1 MKYVNV
7 VIDNKSNS
15 TDYYYTY
22 RSFFEEIQIGQRV
35 IVPFGR
41 ANSEKEA
48 YVFDVVEEINI
59 KQKGIKNIISID
71 NDVQLSLESVALC
84 KWMRDYYFCRYIDA
98 IKCFVMD
105 GKVSKKMLLEAKSKD
120 EKGFIK
126 DSNLELTEE
135 QKNAINLI
143 FPNIDAGIN
152 KKFLI
157 HGVTSSG
164 KTELYIRIIEKT
176 LSVGKTAI
184 MLVPEISLTSQIIDR
199 FEKHFGSSEL
209 AILHS
214 KLSKG
219 ARQNQWNK
227 IKNKEAKIVIGARSA
242 IFAPLENIGMIIID
256 EEHDGSYKSDMTPKY
271 DTIEVAIER
280 TKINNAILIQG
291 SATPSINSY
300 YNSNVGTYTLINLK
314 ERFNK
319 TLLPEVALVDMR
331 EELKNGNKSIFSRI
345 LYNEIDVNLKQGKQI
360 ILFLNRR
367 GYSTFITCRN
377 CGFTMKCQDCGVALT
392 YHKDFNKAVCH
403 YCGHKE
409 KVESICPSCKQKYL
423 KHFGTGTE
431 KVEELTKELFPEAKI
446 QRLDLD
452 AVKKIG
458 DIDKILSEFKKG
470 KTNILIGTQ
479 IVAKGLDFSNVG
491 LVGIIA
497 ADISLNIPDYRSS
510 ERSFQLITQAAGRS
524 GRGSEKGKVVVQ
536 SYLPEHYAI
545 TASINHDYKRFYNDE
560 IFMRKQ
566 LNYPPFSNVILITI
580 ASKSE
585 DISRSA
591 AQSIYNLIKS
601 KAGTN
606 LEKNILPATQSVIY
620 KSKDYFRNQIIIKAD
635 NEKINSYRKLLWK
648 IKDRNTE
655 NSKSGVL
662 LSIDIN
668 PSSFY

>member
-35 IVPFGR
+35 TVPFGIS
-41 ANSEKEA
+41 NTIKEG
-48 YVFDVVEEINI
+48 YVFEIIEDINI
-59 KQKGIKNIISID
+59 KQKGLKDIISID
-71 NDVQLSLESVALC
+71 DEVHLSFEAVQLC
-84 KWMRDYYFCRYIDA
+84 MWMRDYYFCRYIDA
-98 IKCFVMD
+98 IKCFIMD
-105 GKVSKKMLLEAKSKD
+105 GKISKKIMIESK
-120 EKGFIK
+120 EKRDKEFIK
-126 DSNLELTEE
+126 EINLVPTDE
-135 QKNAINLI
+135 QKNAMNSI
-143 FPNIDAGIN
+143 FPSIDAGQN
-152 KKFLI
+152 KTFLI

-164 KTELYIRIIEKT
+164 KTELYIRIIEKV
-176 LSVGKTAI
+176 LSIGKTAI

-199 FEKHFGSSEL
+199 FEKHFGSNEL
-209 AILHS
+209 AVLHS

-219 ARQNQWNK
+219 ARQNQWNR

-242 IFAPLENIGMIIID
+242 IFAPIENIGIIIID
-256 EEHDGSYKSDMTPKY
+256 EEHDGSYKSDMTPRY
-271 DTIEVAIER
+271 DTLEVAKER
-280 TKINNAILIQG
+280 AKFNNAILIHG

-300 YNSNVGTYTLINLK
+300 YNSTIGKYNLINLK

-319 TLLPEVALVDMR
+319 TLLPDVALVDMR
-331 EELKNGNKSIFSRI
+331 EELKKGNKSIFSRL
-345 LYNEIDVNLKQGKQI
+345 LYNEIEKNLELGKQI

-367 GYSTFITCRN
+367 GYSTFITCRS
-377 CGFTMKCQDCGVALT
+377 CGFTMKCKDCGVALT
-392 YHKDFNKAVCH
+392 YHKDDNKAICH

-409 KVESICPSCKQKYL
+409 KVESICPNCKQKYL

-431 KVEELTKELFPEAKI
+431 KVEELTKELFPSANI

-458 DIDKILSEFKKG
+458 DIDKVLSEFRRG
-470 KTNILIGTQ
+470 KANILIGTQ

-497 ADISLNIPDYRSS
+497 ADISLNIPDYRSA

-524 GRGSEKGKVVVQ
+524 GRGAEKGKVIVQ

-545 TASINHDYKRFYNDE
+545 TASINHDYNKFYNDE

-566 LNYPPFSNVILITI
+566 LNYPPFSNVILITV
-580 ASKSE
+580 ASKNE
-585 DISRSA
+585 DVSRSV

-601 KAGTN
+601 KAGSK
-606 LEKNILPATQSVIY
+606 LEQNILPVTQSVIY
-620 KSKDYFRNQIIIKAD
+620 KTKDYYRNQIIIKSD
-635 NEKINSYRKLLWK
+635 NEKIDSYRKLLWK
-648 IKDRNTE
+648 IKNRNTE

>member
-35 IVPFGR
+35 TVPFGIS
-41 ANSEKEA
+41 NSVKEG
-48 YVFDVVEEINI
+48 YVFEIIEDSNI
-59 KQKGIKNIISID
+59 KQKGLKDIISID
-71 NDVQLSLESVALC
+71 YEIYLSLETVQLC

-98 IKCFVMD
+98 IKCFIMD
-105 GKVSKKMLLEAKSKD
+105 GKVSKKILLETK
-120 EKGFIK
+120 EKCEKEFIK
-126 DSNLELTEE
+126 EINLVPTDE
-135 QKNAINLI
+135 QKDAMNSI
-143 FPNIDAGIN
+143 FPSIGVGKNET
-152 KKFLI
+152 FLI

-164 KTELYIRIIEKT
+164 KTELYIRIIEKA
-176 LSVGKTAI
+176 LAMGKTAI

-199 FEKHFGSSEL
+199 FEKHFGSMKL
-209 AILHS
+209 AVLHS

-219 ARQNQWNK
+219 ARQNQWNR
-227 IKNKEAKIVIGARSA
+227 IKNNEAQIVIGARSA
-242 IFAPLENIGMIIID
+242 IFAPIENIGIIIID

-271 DTIEVAIER
+271 DTLEVANER
-280 TKINNAILIQG
+280 AKFNNAILIQG

-300 YNSNVGTYTLINLK
+300 YNSTIGRFNLINLK

-319 TLLPEVALVDMR
+319 TLLPDVSLVDMR
-331 EELKNGNKSIFSRI
+331 EELKNGNKSIFSRL
-345 LYNEIDVNLKQGKQI
+345 LYNDIESNLKQGKQI

-367 GYSTFITCRN
+367 GYSTFITCRS
-377 CGFTMKCQDCGVALT
+377 CGFTMKCGDCGVALT
-392 YHKDFNKAVCH
+392 YHKEDNKAICH

-409 KVESICPSCKQKYL
+409 KVENICPNCKQKYL

-431 KVEELTKELFPEAKI
+431 KVEELTKELFPDANI

-458 DIDKILSEFKKG
+458 DIDKVLSEFRRG
-470 KTNILIGTQ
+470 KINILIGTQ

-524 GRGSEKGKVVVQ
+524 GRGDEKGKVIVQ

-545 TASINHDYKRFYNDE
+545 TASINHDFNKFYNDE

-580 ASKSE
+580 ASKNE
-585 DISRSA
+585 DVSRA
-591 AQSIYNLIKS
+591 VAQSIYSLIKS
-601 KAGTN
+601 KAGTK
-606 LEKNILPATQSVIY
+606 LEQNILPVTQSVIY
-620 KSKDYFRNQIIIKAD
+620 KSKDYYRNQIIIKAD
-635 NEKINSYRKLLWK
+635 NEKIDSYRKLLWR
-648 IKDRNTE
+648 IKNRNTE